1 MGRQDYS
8 NILKMC
14 GPCLLIICLYTFAFF
29 TSILF
34 STRNASLRSRLIAT
48 CHRLLPLSL
57 LRCSLVSG
65 EQPSLLSLLSSQFH
79 RSKKTRMTSDSD
91 CKSTSVSVT
100 LISYNFHSKDL
111 KILFF
116 FFQPTMFFPALI
128 GSCFLQC
135 ACSPV
140 LMFFRVFLVYVS
152 LL

>member
-1 MGRQDYS
+1 MWA
-8 NILKMC
+8 
-14 GPCLLIICLYTFAFF
+14 LLVHNLSLYFCF
-29 TSILF
+29 LYVDPF

-111 KILFF
+111 KIHFF
-116 FFQPTMFFPALI
+116 FFFPTNHVFSCSDWILYWILFP
-128 GSCFLQC
+128 SMCSC

-140 LMFFRVFLVYVS
+140 LMFSRVFLVYVS

>member
-1 MGRQDYS
+1 MWA
-8 NILKMC
+8 
-14 GPCLLIICLYTFAFF
+14 LLVNNLSLYFCF
-29 TSILF
+29 LYVDPF

-116 FFQPTMFFPALI
+116 FFQPTMFFPVLIGYYI

-140 LMFFRVFLVYVS
+140 LMFSRVFLVYVS

>member
-1 MGRQDYS
+1 MWA
-8 NILKMC
+8 
-14 GPCLLIICLYTFAFF
+14 LLVNNLSLYFCF
-29 TSILF
+29 LYVDPF

-111 KILFF
+111 KIHFF
-116 FFQPTMFFPALI
+116 FFPTNHVFSCSDWILYWILFPSMCLFACPHVF
-128 GSCFLQC
+128 SCFSGLC
-135 ACSPV
+135 FTFV
-140 LMFFRVFLVYVS
+140 KFLY
-152 LL
+152 L

>member
-1 MGRQDYS
+1 MWA
-8 NILKMC
+8 
-14 GPCLLIICLYTFAFF
+14 LLVNNLSLYFCF
-29 TSILF
+29 LYVDPF

-65 EQPSLLSLLSSQFH
+65 EEPSLRSLLSSQFH

-116 FFQPTMFFPALI
+116 FFQPTMFFPVLIGYYI